1 MPSYG
6 NVLPPVSVGFGDSAA
21 VIASTD
27 AVFPAPF
34 KSAQVALAPA
44 FSSGKVRAAVEIVWS
59 AAPGAISVQLQ
70 TADTDPTATLEVSRG
85 LAMAGKE
92 SDAFERC
99 AMMCSDAQRGQV
111 FPRVGHQTL
120 AASLVDGRSKGVGD
134 YYIQTLLPQ
143 RDGGCETCG
152 TASDDECIA
161 AHCFT
166 TPRATSPSRIP
177 APWRQGC
184 CANRA

>member
-27 AVFPAPF
+27 VIFPAPF

-70 TADTDPTATLEVSRG
+70 TADTDIDAAYANEGAAFSNLTAGNVTRAEFPDVVAKFARILIATLPNNVTATAKIS
-85 LAMAGKE
+85 
-92 SDAFERC
+92 S
-99 AMMCSDAQRGQV
+99 
-111 FPRVGHQTL
+111 
-120 AASLVDGRSKGVGD
+120 
-134 YYIQTLLPQ
+134 
-143 RDGGCETCG
+143 
-152 TASDDECIA
+152 
-161 AHCFT
+161 
-166 TPRATSPSRIP
+166 
-177 APWRQGC
+177 
-184 CANRA
+184 

>member
-70 TADTDPTATLEVSRG
+70 TADTDIDAAYANEGAAFSNLTAGNVTRAEFPDVVAKFARILIATLPNNVTATAKIS
-85 LAMAGKE
+85 A
-92 SDAFERC
+92 
-99 AMMCSDAQRGQV
+99 
-111 FPRVGHQTL
+111 
-120 AASLVDGRSKGVGD
+120 
-134 YYIQTLLPQ
+134 
-143 RDGGCETCG
+143 
-152 TASDDECIA
+152 
-161 AHCFT
+161 
-166 TPRATSPSRIP
+166 
-177 APWRQGC
+177 
-184 CANRA
+184 

>member
-27 AVFPAPF
+27 VIFPGPF

-70 TADTDPTATLEVSRG
+70 TADTDIDAAYANEGAAFSNLTAGNVTRAEFPDVVAKFARILIATLPNNVTATAKIS
-85 LAMAGKE
+85 A
-92 SDAFERC
+92 
-99 AMMCSDAQRGQV
+99 
-111 FPRVGHQTL
+111 
-120 AASLVDGRSKGVGD
+120 
-134 YYIQTLLPQ
+134 
-143 RDGGCETCG
+143 
-152 TASDDECIA
+152 
-161 AHCFT
+161 
-166 TPRATSPSRIP
+166 
-177 APWRQGC
+177 
-184 CANRA
+184 